1 MGLRGFI
8 AFLMG
13 VLVALGTL
21 AFASPPDQTWI
32 AGFYDDADFDD
43 VVLLITEYT
52 FGSASVPVYDAAPL
66 FVSVIFVSPSEARP
80 APIPLYDTDVARAP
94 PSV

>member
-1 MGLRGFI
+1 MELRGFI
-8 AFLMG
+8 ALLVG

-43 VVLLITEYT
+43 AVLLITEYS
-52 FGSASVPVYDAAPL
+52 FGSASVVVCDAAPF
-66 FVSVIFVSPSEARP
+66 FVGVISVSAFEARP
-80 APIPLYDTDVARAP
+80 APVPPSDTDVARAP
-94 PSV
+94 PAV